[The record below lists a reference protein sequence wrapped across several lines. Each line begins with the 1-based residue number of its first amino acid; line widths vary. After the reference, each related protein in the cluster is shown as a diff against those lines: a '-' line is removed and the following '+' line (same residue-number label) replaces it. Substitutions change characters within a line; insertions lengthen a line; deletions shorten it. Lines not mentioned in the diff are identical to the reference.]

1 METVKNHFFL
11 GTWQGRYDSRKYLN
25 GAQQSYTAHADH
37 LLLDGPQMASLLWLM
52 PSMDE
57 DLHVLG
63 VAQSVGLAFRKPLGW
78 PAQILYWPPKGH
90 LAFP

>member
-1 METVKNHFFL
+1 M
-11 GTWQGRYDSRKYLN
+11 
-25 GAQQSYTAHADH
+25 
-37 LLLDGPQMASLLWLM
+37 GPSKVIQHMLTTFYWMIQRWLLWLM

-57 DLHVLG
+57 DLYVLG
-63 VAQSVGLAFRKPLGW
+63 VAQSVGLASRKPLGW